1 MPISNVCLK
10 WVSAEDGSH
19 ILTVALGT
27 YVFLYTQVSQGA
39 AQRNIVMMKEH
50 DTHRRGPLRKAS
62 SLANP
67 ETISTRLVSF
77 ALLLCLQ
84 DLTKLNVVVECGTV
98 ISNLFALSLLVF
110 SSVITLIL
118 KFKKLFALEE

>member
-1 MPISNVCLK
+1 MLQDPVNLFTLSEFCTSIPISNVCLK

-27 YVFLYTQVSQGA
+27 YIFLYTQVSQGA

-77 ALLLCLQ
+77 VRHFVIGDEL
-84 DLTKLNVVVECGTV
+84 DV
-98 ISNLFALSLLVF
+98 ISVIVF
-110 SSVITLIL
+110 TYRI
-118 KFKKLFALEE
+118 FREN

>member
-1 MPISNVCLK
+1 MFTDFIILFPLSEFHAGVSITNVCLK

-27 YVFLYTQVSQGA
+27 YIFLYTQVSQGA

-50 DTHRRGPLRKAS
+50 DTYRRGPLRKAS

-77 ALLLCLQ
+77 MRQ
-84 DLTKLNVVVECGTV
+84 FV
-98 ISNLFALSLLVF
+98 I
-110 SSVITLIL
+110 
-118 KFKKLFALEE
+118 KK